1 MIQKLVWENIRH
13 RPLRT
18 LLSALL
24 IAIPV
29 TLVLTLVGLSRGMID
44 DSRRRASAV
53 GADILIRP
61 KGSSVMTGLSEAPIP
76 EKLLDYLRKQPHVQ
90 FATGVVVRNV
100 QGFLSSMAGINI
112 DEFTRMSNGG
122 FHFVAGG
129 PFRSNDDIIVD
140 EYYARERK
148 LSVGSRIELI
158 NRTWTVC
165 GIVKS
170 GVLNRLFVDLRN
182 LQELSGSSQK
192 LSQIYLK
199 VDDPKNIPAVIDS
212 LRKEL
217 VDYPIYSMEEFVSLL
232 RVDSI
237 TELRIFIRVMI
248 GIAVVIGFA
257 VVCLSMYMAVLQRT
271 REIGILKSLGASKL
285 FVLAIIVREAVL
297 MSIVGTVIGILLSFG
312 ARWALNTFVPS
323 SFRTDVTP
331 DWWPYAGL
339 IALAGAVLG
348 SLYPGWR
355 AASQDPIE
363 ALAYE

>member
-44 DSRRRASAV
+44 DSRRRASGV

-61 KGSSVMTGLSEAPIP
+61 KGSSVMTGLSDSPIN
-76 EKLLDYLRKQPHVQ
+76 EKLLDFLRRQPHVRI
-90 FATGVVVRNV
+90 ATGVVIRNL
-100 QGFLSSMAGINI
+100 QGFLSSMAGI
-112 DEFTRMSNGG
+112 DLPEFTRMSAGG
-122 FHFVAGG
+122 FEFLAGG
-129 PFRSNDDIIVD
+129 PFESRDDLIVD
-140 EYYARERK
+140 DYYARERNLK
-148 LSVGSRIELI
+148 VGSRVELL
-158 NRTWTVC
+158 NKTWTVR
-165 GIVKS
+165 GIVRS
-170 GVLNRLFVDLRN
+170 GVLNRLFADLHN
-182 LQELSGSSQK
+182 LQELTGSTGK
-192 LSQIYLK
+192 LSQIYVK
-199 VDDPKNIPAVIDS
+199 VDDPKNVPAVMNA
-212 LRKEL
+212 LKAEL

-248 GIAVVIGFA
+248 GISVVIGFA

-297 MSIVGTVIGILLSFG
+297 MALAGTVIGIGLSFL
-312 ARWALNTFVPS
+312 ARWSLNTFVPS

-331 DWWPYAGL
+331 DWWPYAAL
-339 IALAGAVLG
+339 IALSGAILG